1 MLTDFVIRNYRSI
14 KDVWLKLQPITV
26 IVGPNGCGKSNLYR
40 ALHLVAST
48 ANGQFARTLGEEGG
62 MSSALWCGAYGL
74 KDKPQLSMSVKVGEL
89 QYDLN
94 CGMPGKRQPGLFM
107 NDPEIRRERIF
118 VCRNG
123 QKSRVLDRGLA
134 EIFARDSSGRTSD
147 YTMRVARNE
156 SILTGLREP
165 HRYPEI
171 SALRQEFLNWRFYHD
186 FRTDRESPLRKP
198 QLPVATP
205 IMAHDGSDL
214 ISAVGTIFEFGDA
227 QGFRNSL
234 NEAFPGAQLHIASS
248 VAGLR
253 LYMKLPEFERPF
265 DASELSDGTLQYLC
279 LLTAFFSVTPP
290 SVLAINEPET
300 SIHSSLLDALA
311 KLVVRASQQ
320 SQIWITTHSTE
331 LADYILEY
339 SGYCPIEL
347 QKVEGE
353 TQLIGVKLGVYG
365 DPDDD
370 DDDAGDAE

>member
-1 MLTDFVIRNYRSI
+1 MLSDFVIRNYRSV
-14 KDVWLKLQPITV
+14 KDVWLKMQPITV
-26 IVGPNGCGKSNLYR
+26 IVGPNGSGKSNLYR

-48 ANGQFARTLGEEGG
+48 ANGQFARALGEEGG
-62 MSSALWCGAYGL
+62 MQSALWCGAYGL
-74 KDKPQLSMSVKVGEL
+74 KDKQQVSLSVKVGDL
-89 QYDLN
+89 QYDLS
-94 CGMPGKRQPGLFM
+94 CGVPGPRRQPGLFE

-118 VCRNG
+118 VFKNG

-134 EIFARDSSGRTSD
+134 EIVARDASGRTTD
-147 YTMRVARNE
+147 YTMRVGRNE

-198 QLPVATP
+198 QLPVATA
-205 IMAHDGSDL
+205 IMAHDGSDF
-214 ISAVGTIFEFGDA
+214 ISALGTILEYGDA
-227 QGFRNSL
+227 GAFKQSL
-234 NEAFPGAQLHIASS
+234 NEAFPGATIDIASGS
-248 VAGLR
+248 AGLR
-253 LYMKLPEFERPF
+253 LYMQFPEFERPF
-265 DASELSDGTLQYLC
+265 DAAELSDGTLQYLC
-279 LLTAFFSVTPP
+279 LLTAFFSLTPP

-311 KLVVRASQQ
+311 KLVVRTSKQ

-339 SGYCPIEL
+339 SGYSPIEL

-353 TQLIGVKLGVYG
+353 TRLIGVKLGDYG

-370 DDDAGDAE
+370 DDEEEDD

>member
-1 MLTDFVIRNYRSI
+1 VITDFIIRNYRSI
-14 KDVWLKLQPITV
+14 RDVWLKLQPITV

-48 ANGQFARTLGEEGG
+48 ANGQFARTLAEEGG
-62 MSSALWCGAYGL
+62 MDSALWSGAYGL
-74 KDKPQLSMSVKVGEL
+74 RDKRQLSMSVKVGEL

-94 CGMPGKRQPGLFM
+94 CGMFGDKQPGLFRK
-107 NDPEIRRERIF
+107 DPEIRRERIF
-118 VCRNG
+118 VCKNE

-134 EIFARDSSGRTSD
+134 EIFARDSSGRTTD

-214 ISAVGTIFEFGDA
+214 ISAIGTIFEFGDA
-227 QGFRNSL
+227 EGFRNSL
-234 NEAFPGAQLHIASS
+234 NDAFPGSKLHIASS

-265 DASELSDGTLQYLC
+265 EASELSDGTLQYLC
-279 LLTAFFSVTPP
+279 LLTAFFSMTPP

-311 KLVVRASQQ
+311 TLVVRASTQ

-339 SGYCPIEL
+339 SGCCPIEL

-370 DDDAGDAE
+370 DEDDESG